1 MKKLIL
7 ISGFILSVLTV
18 SAQETVSYS
27 YDTVKLEDNN
37 FNVEKFEKELIRQMQ
52 ITFPWMKL
60 DTALA
65 YSCRSTK
72 SHEEEGFRDNWGI
85 KRGGMVNTSN
95 SEEKEAVRLVSDYR
109 EFLNDIYFDDR
120 SLKNTGF
127 VSFCATATAQYGGL
141 VRYGLSVDN
150 GFSYDDYKEYI
161 KD

>member
-1 MKKLIL
+1 MKTI
-7 ISGFILSVLTV
+7 ILSISILLLSLIATC
-18 SAQETVSYS
+18 QQTIQKEI
-27 YDTVKLEDNN
+27 DH
-37 FNVEKFEKELIRQMQ
+37 FNIDKFQKELIRQMQ

-85 KRGGMVNTSN
+85 KRGGMVNTYN
-95 SEEKEAVRLVSDYR
+95 SEEKEATRLVSDYR
-109 EFLNDIYFDDR
+109 EFLNDMYFDDR

-127 VSFCATATAQYGGL
+127 VSFCATAAAQYGGL
-141 VRYGLSVDN
+141 VRFGLTVDN